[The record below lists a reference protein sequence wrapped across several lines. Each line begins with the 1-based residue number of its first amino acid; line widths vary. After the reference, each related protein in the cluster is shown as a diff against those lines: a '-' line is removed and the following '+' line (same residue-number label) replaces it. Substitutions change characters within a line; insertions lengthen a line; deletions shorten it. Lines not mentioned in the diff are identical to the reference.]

1 MHAVPL
7 ANASSHTFVPYVNT
21 TQGTGT
27 LANAADLPHTC
38 PCERTQSEPNTI
50 IVSVFCAKTKR
61 RTRSPT
67 CVHPTMP
74 CPVASSTID
83 LLHNPHHSQR
93 TPFPAHPI
101 PSPGHQPRP
110 PHRGPA
116 SSRPMTAGDVTRPRP
131 NCRRIPLVPANSST
145 CSRPQNRTSRS
156 LQEDAAAHSGTPC
169 GQSTVPHVASK
180 QQAADPR
187 EAVQVPQQ
195 PCGGCHRCHSSTG
208 PTSWLC
214 CQVWRREN
222 CCNTRNTAAHKT

>member
-1 MHAVPL
+1 MPLREDTIRTKHNHSLRLLCQNKKADQVTHMCTPNHA
-7 ANASSHTFVPYVNT
+7 
-21 TQGTGT
+21 
-27 LANAADLPHTC
+27 
-38 PCERTQSEPNTI
+38 
-50 IVSVFCAKTKR
+50 
-61 RTRSPT
+61 
-67 CVHPTMP
+67 MP
-74 CPVASSTID
+74 CCFLNNRSATQP
-83 LLHNPHHSQR
+83 

-101 PSPGHQPRP
+101 PRPGHQPRP
-110 PHRGPA
+110 PNRGPA

-169 GQSTVPHVASK
+169 GQSTAPHVASK

-222 CCNTRNTAAHKT
+222 CCNTRNTAAHKI